1 LGSISCV
8 TRMVPNAAEQAAIAR
23 MQAMRQDGATYRA
36 IGAEIGMPHK
46 TVAGILERL
55 QPAD

>member
-1 LGSISCV
+1 
-8 TRMVPNAAEQAAIAR
+8 MVPNAAEQAAIAR